1 METVMKLEATVAEWY
16 KKAPHLPEAARLW
29 LAANSWWM
37 ALVAAIITGLTVLGI
52 LVPFLLTG
60 AILATIGGAMG
71 VAVGGLI
78 IIIVLIWLIVAV
90 VNIVLL
96 GMAVNPLK
104 RREKK
109 GWNLIFFVVLLNL
122 LAIVVKV
129 MFDFEFA
136 SLILG
141 ALGSAIAGYF
151 LFEIRDYFVAVRQA
165 LATPEVK

>member
-1 METVMKLEATVAEWY
+1 METVTKLEATVAEWY
-16 KKAPHLPEAARLW
+16 KKAPHLPETARQW
-29 LAANSWWM
+29 IAANSWWM
-37 ALVAAIITGLTVLGI
+37 ALVAAIITSLTVLGI
-52 LVPFLLTG
+52 LLPFLLTG
-60 AILATIGGAMG
+60 AILATIGGVMG

-90 VNIVLL
+90 VNVVLL

-109 GWNLIFFVVLLNL
+109 GWNLIFFVILLNL

-141 ALGSAIAGYF
+141 AFGSAVAGYF
-151 LFEIRDYFVAVRQA
+151 LFEIRDYFVAVRQVSVA
-165 LATPEVK
+165 PEAK